1 LPKFLTAKIESD
13 QPLIAPLHYTVLRKL
28 VTDMEGGNRMIRK
41 VSEKRIARLMAM
53 LCVAMLLSAAALA
66 RSAAGASLA
75 PTATQG
81 KNTKAKTDK
90 TSTADAG
97 NAPKT
102 TLLDLNSA
110 SKDDLKAL
118 PGIGDAYSQK
128 IIDGRPYNRKDDL
141 VRRKIIPQATY
152 DKIKDQVIA
161 RQAAGSDSKKNT
173 PVKPK

>member
-41 VSEKRIARLMAM
+41 VSEKRIVRLMAM
-53 LCVAMLLSAAALA
+53 LCVAMLLSATYAAA
-66 RSAAGASLA
+66 NISLA
-75 PTATQG
+75 QGPTQG
-81 KNTKAKTDK
+81 KAESKTGKTATAVDKGK
-90 TSTADAG
+90 TSKSA
-97 NAPKT
+97 
-102 TLLDLNSA
+102 LLDINSA

-152 DKIKDQVIA
+152 DKIKDQIIA
-161 RQAAGSDSKKNT
+161 RQAAGSDSKKST